1 MQSHYSWMPVPEQS
15 TCSDLSL
22 IALCVVYYVHW
33 CDCMLMW
40 GLLGKEC
47 SSWKA
52 KLGKGRA
59 LTHDDYGSMAWHPF
73 IEYGNCSP
81 RFSWNLSYCGTQR
94 WLANHT
100 LFKFLTSVHID
111 ADSKEWQRDIIKQAT
126 CWVGCIEL
134 RPSCTAQLT
143 LSHSIHLHG
152 SQKMHAVITLFLRV
166 LPSFQPR
173 HVPKSWEEP
182 RNKTTAPDSSY
193 VCVMS
198 ACIYS
203 NSLVPRP
210 SSKEERN
217 VWGMSLRGVWV
228 RG

>member
-1 MQSHYSWMPVPEQS
+1 MCAWTRHEGLSERLQVPQSLHNNYYRHWTGMQSHYSWMPVPEQS

-100 LFKFLTSVHID
+100 LFKFLLVYILMRTVKSDKGILLNRQLVGLDVSSCDPAVPHNWPWVI
-111 ADSKEWQRDIIKQAT
+111 QYT
-126 CWVGCIEL
+126 CMEVKKCML
-134 RPSCTAQLT
+134 
-143 LSHSIHLHG
+143 
-152 SQKMHAVITLFLRV
+152 
-166 LPSFQPR
+166 
-173 HVPKSWEEP
+173 
-182 RNKTTAPDSSY
+182 
-193 VCVMS
+193 
-198 ACIYS
+198 
-203 NSLVPRP
+203 
-210 SSKEERN
+210 
-217 VWGMSLRGVWV
+217 
-228 RG
+228 

>member
-1 MQSHYSWMPVPEQS
+1 MTSFHRIWKLQSKILMEPVILWYPKMAGQPY
-15 TCSDLSL
+15 
-22 IALCVVYYVHW
+22 ALQV
-33 CDCMLMW
+33 
-40 GLLGKEC
+40 
-47 SSWKA
+47 
-52 KLGKGRA
+52 
-59 LTHDDYGSMAWHPF
+59 
-73 IEYGNCSP
+73 
-81 RFSWNLSYCGTQR
+81 
-94 WLANHT
+94 
-100 LFKFLTSVHID
+100 LTSVHID

-203 NSLVPRP
+203 NSLVPRL